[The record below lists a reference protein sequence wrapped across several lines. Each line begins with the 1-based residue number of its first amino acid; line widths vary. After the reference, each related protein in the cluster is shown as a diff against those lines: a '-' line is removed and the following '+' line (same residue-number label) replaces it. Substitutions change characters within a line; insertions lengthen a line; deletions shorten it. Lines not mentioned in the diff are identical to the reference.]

1 MAQPPKTSQRQGA
14 PQDIAAYTVSTPS
27 MAMEVEAVTS
37 PMPQE
42 VRDHNDL
49 AAKSG
54 MGIPDWHV
62 SVFDIHQLE
71 YYWTWR
77 SEGK

>member
-1 MAQPPKTSQRQGA
+1 MAQTPKTSQREDA
-14 PQDIAAYTVSTPS
+14 PQDSAAYTVSTPS

-49 AAKSG
+49 AAKKSNG
-54 MGIPDWHV
+54 NP
-62 SVFDIHQLE
+62 
-71 YYWTWR
+71 
-77 SEGK
+77 